1 MKASWLKIYSLLL
14 LMGLG
19 QISCYSTKLT
29 VKKAAEPIRANQSNP
44 YTDYWSAFY
53 CGMPEHTPK
62 YANYE
67 EQLLLTQAFDY
78 IKLGKLSNSEAI
90 LRNLY
95 NTPNDTVATA
105 ARKLLNSILFYDSK
119 WEACDSLHREFN
131 RKKKKKTTPVYVD
144 YTQLNQEKYVFGSK
158 PDTLPIV
165 IDNGLPILPITIN
178 GRILRFLID
187 TGCDITCLR
196 QSLALE
202 LNLKPIASH
211 SSGVYNSVGDFFDVV
226 SSAIDSLRI
235 GNTAVYNHPVIVTG
249 DNNLTFEVMNNA
261 FMEFHGILGWN
272 YLKNIDFTIDYKNK
286 VMVIRRPELRP
297 DAVQN
302 MFWLGTPIIK
312 LYSANGLELNF
323 AFDTG
328 DQVSNFFDLLIQ
340 KTNPPKIE
348 SDFRRS
354 FGVGS
359 VRLIEIKRIPEVSL
373 YFDKYEIQIS
383 NFESGFEMPGSI
395 ICLDGRLGS
404 DFILNARIRIDALNN
419 NIEYYKYDLYER

>member
-1 MKASWLKIYSLLL
+1 MRILTHIYILLL
-14 LMGLG
+14 ALGL
-19 QISCYSTKLT
+19 ISCFSTKLT
-29 VKKAAEPIRANQSNP
+29 VRKASEPISINHANP

-62 YANYE
+62 YAEYE
-67 EQLLLTQAFDY
+67 EQVLLTQAFDY
-78 IKLGKLSNSEAI
+78 IKLGKLSNSESI

-95 NTPNDTVATA
+95 HSPNDTIATA

-119 WEACDSLHREFN
+119 WQSCDSLQKEIN
-131 RKKKKKTTPVYVD
+131 QKKKKKTIPLYVD
-144 YTQLNQEKYVFGSK
+144 YTQLQQERYVYSDK
-158 PDTLPIV
+158 ADTLSIA
-165 IDNGLPILPITIN
+165 IENGLPILPISIN
-178 GRILRFLID
+178 GRVLRFLID

-196 QSLALE
+196 QSVANE

-226 SSAIDSLRI
+226 SSAIDSLKI
-235 GNTAVYNHPVIVTG
+235 ANTVVYSHPVIVTS
-249 DNNLTFEVMNNA
+249 DNNLSFEVLNNA
-261 FMEFHGILGWN
+261 FMEFHGIIGWN
-272 YLKNIDFTIDYKNK
+272 YLKNLDFTLDFKTKKLI
-286 VMVIRRPELRP
+286 IRKPEHRP
-297 DAVQN
+297 DAIQN

-312 LYSANGLELNF
+312 LYSAGGLELNF

-340 KTNPPKIE
+340 KTNPKKIE
-348 SDFRRS
+348 TDFRRS

-359 VRLIEIKRIPEVSL
+359 VRLIEVKRIPSISL
-373 YFDKYEIQIS
+373 YFDKYEIRIS

-404 DFILNARIRIDALNN
+404 DFILNAKIRIDALNN
-419 NIEYYKYDLYER
+419 NIEYYKYDLYE

>member
-1 MKASWLKIYSLLL
+1 
-14 LMGLG
+14 MGLG
-19 QISCYSTKLT
+19 LSSCYGTKLT
-29 VKKAAEPIRANQSNP
+29 VRQASAPISINTANP
-44 YTDYWSAFY
+44 YSDYWSAFY

-62 YANYE
+62 YAEYE
-67 EQLLLTQAFDY
+67 EQVLLTQAFDY
-78 IKLGKLSNSEAI
+78 IKLGKLTDSETI

-95 NTPNDTVATA
+95 HSPNDTIATA

-119 WEACDSLHREFN
+119 WQSCDSLHKEMN
-131 RKKKKKTTPVYVD
+131 RKKKKKNIPLYVD
-144 YTQLNQEKYVFGSK
+144 YTQLQRERYVFSDRA
-158 PDTLPIV
+158 DTLAIV
-165 IDNGLPILPITIN
+165 IENGLPILPININ

-196 QSLALE
+196 QSVANE
-202 LNLKPIASH
+202 MNLKPIASH

-226 SSAIDSLRI
+226 SSAIDSLKI
-235 GNTAVYNHPVIVTG
+235 ANTIVYNHPIIVTN
-249 DNNLTFEVMNNA
+249 DNNLSFEVMNKS
-261 FMEFHGILGWN
+261 FLEFHGIIGWN
-272 YLKNIDFTIDYKNK
+272 YLKNLDITIDFKKK
-286 VMVIRRPELRP
+286 VLIIRKPEVRP
-297 DAVQN
+297 DATQN
-302 MFWLGTPIIK
+302 MFWLGTPVIK
-312 LYSANGLELNF
+312 LYSASGLELNF

-340 KTNPPKIE
+340 KTNPPKLE

-359 VRLIEIKRIPEVSL
+359 VRLIEIKRIPKISL

-419 NIEYYKYDLYER
+419 NIEYYKYDLYE